1 MVIHQREW
9 RLRTFQMIRSCRTRN
24 KKSSNM
30 YVCFGL
36 HFGNVPPTEK
46 IWKMNIYWPV
56 SYFHKEV
63 IMPHFVYPL
72 RDNNATSNDQR
83 VGSCTSIGGRDICR
97 FFRCLAGGCEDG
109 VGADGGERA
118 GGEAPIRVDGV
129 PERVCKSLRW
139 SARTSSLF
147 CLRGKSCQTA
157 LKFLS
162 RLMS

>member
-1 MVIHQREW
+1 
-9 RLRTFQMIRSCRTRN
+9 
-24 KKSSNM
+24 
-30 YVCFGL
+30 
-36 HFGNVPPTEK
+36 
-46 IWKMNIYWPV
+46 
-56 SYFHKEV
+56 
-63 IMPHFVYPL
+63 MPHFVYPL

-162 RLMS
+162 RQMSLKECAATVLSSIHLLYKLCVKEEFLSLLLLLFPHHVWVVKTLKST